1 VAEDLQQLADTV
13 TLGAHQHL
21 IEPEDEN
28 GKVQKF
34 IVHRPTMRDQLKIGM
49 AMAAFL
55 TVPTTA
61 KDGEAEVGG
70 QPTNIAPIFAQLA
83 EAVAT
88 LSVVLDLRPAD
99 LPKDVA
105 DWTDTTLVWN
115 AFTAFGAW
123 LDNFRGPVLPGSGTD
138 SGTPESA

>member
-1 VAEDLQQLADTV
+1 
-13 TLGAHQHL
+13 
-21 IEPEDEN
+21 
-28 GKVQKF
+28 
-34 IVHRPTMRDQLKIGM
+34 MRDQLKIGM
-49 AMAAFL
+49 VMAAFL
-55 TVPTTA
+55 TVPTVA
-61 KDGEAEVGG
+61 KEGEAEVGG
-70 QPTNIAPIFAQLA
+70 QPTNVAPIFAQLA

-138 SGTPESA
+138 SGTPEPA